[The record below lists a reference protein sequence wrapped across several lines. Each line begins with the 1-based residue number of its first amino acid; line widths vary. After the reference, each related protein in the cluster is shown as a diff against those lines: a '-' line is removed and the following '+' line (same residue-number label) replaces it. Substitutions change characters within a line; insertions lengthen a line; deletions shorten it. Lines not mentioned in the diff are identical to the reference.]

1 MTTTSGG
8 PAHRQAPASLVRPPD
23 RFEAGP
29 PDRFEAGPPPRRRA
43 QYDSRPVTV
52 TGLVIKVVLLGLTAA
67 IALWAAF
74 PLVEAEAWIGLAILA
89 ATTGGIFYLYLS
101 RRHIPAKYLV
111 PGTLF
116 LLAFQVFPVLYTAS
130 TAFTNFGDGHRGSK
144 QDAIVAIQTASVVQ
158 VPGSTEYA
166 LSVATTGDPATG
178 PLVFLVRDPATKAV
192 FAGDAQGL
200 RRLPDAG
207 VTVNSAGRVTAAAGY
222 TMLNAGEASA
232 RSAEITAFAVP
243 TESGAIRSSG
253 LSRAYEGKA
262 SRAYDTACD
271 CIRDSETGK
280 TWTADADQGLF
291 VAADG
296 ERLAQG
302 WKVNVGL
309 RNFTRVVTD
318 PAISAPF
325 MRTLAWNFAFAI
337 ASVLITFA
345 LGLVCALAL
354 NSDRIR
360 GRSFYR
366 VLLIL
371 PYAMPSFAML
381 LVWRDMFN
389 TDFGLI
395 NRIFGLEVDWLGDA
409 WSARAAVILV
419 QLWLGYPYMFLV
431 ATGALQAIPREL
443 TEATSVDGANPWQSF
458 RQVTLPLLLV
468 ALSPLL
474 ISSFAYNFNNFN
486 AIYLITEGGP
496 FPADNPSVGAT
507 DLLITYTYRL
517 AFGAAGAQYGFAAA
531 ISLFIF
537 TLVAVI
543 SAVTFR
549 RTRAQEEVYG

>member
-1 MTTTSGG
+1 MTTTTRG
-8 PAHRQAPASLVRPPD
+8 PAQQAPLV
-23 RFEAGP
+23 
-29 PDRFEAGPPPRRRA
+29 PRKSAR
-43 QYDSRPVTV
+43 YDQRPVTV
-52 TGLVIKVVLLGLTAA
+52 TGLAVKTVLLGLTAA

-74 PLVEAEAWIGLAILA
+74 PLVDARAWTGLGILV
-89 ATTGGIFYLYLS
+89 ATTAGIFYLYLTP
-101 RRHIPAKYLV
+101 RHVPAKYLV

-144 QDAIVAIQTASVVQ
+144 PEAIVAIQTSSVVR
-158 VPGSTEYA
+158 VPGAPEYA
-166 LSVATTGDPATG
+166 LSIATTGDPATG
-178 PLVFLVRDPATKAV
+178 PLVFLVTDPATKAV
-192 FAGDAQGL
+192 SVGDARGL
-200 RRLPDAG
+200 RPLPAG
-207 VTVNSAGRVTAAAGY
+207 AATVNSAGKVTAAEGY
-222 TMLNAGEASA
+222 TVLNAGQASL
-232 RSAEITAFAVP
+232 RSKEITDLAVP
-243 TESGAIRSSG
+243 TGGGAIRSQG
-253 LSRAYEGKA
+253 LSRAYEG
-262 SRAYDTACD
+262 RANRLYDAGCD
-271 CIRDSETGK
+271 CVRDAQSGK
-280 TWTADADQGLF
+280 TWTADAAAGSF

-318 PAISAPF
+318 PDVSGPF
-325 MRTLAWNFAFAI
+325 LRTLLWNFGFAVG
-337 ASVLITFA
+337 SVLVTFA
-345 LGLVCALAL
+345 LGLLCALAL
-354 NSDRIR
+354 HSERVR
-360 GRSFYR
+360 GLKLYR

-395 NRIFGLEVDWLGDA
+395 NRLFGLDVDWLGGA
-409 WSARAAVILV
+409 WPARIAVILV
-419 QLWLGYPYMFLV
+419 QMWLGYPYMFLV

-443 TEATSVDGANPWQSF
+443 TEASSVDGATPWQSF
-458 RQVTLPLLLV
+458 RRVTLPLLLV

-496 FPADNPSVGAT
+496 FPADNPAVGAT

-531 ISLFIF
+531 ISIFIF

-543 SAVTFR
+543 SAVSFR
-549 RTRAQEEVYG
+549 RTRALEEVYS